1 MGQPDVNLHIGTFFL
16 PIVVLLFCFCSFL
29 GDLYINV
36 THTNT
41 PHKNHRVTDNSVLTC
56 TCISCFIYAFGV
68 PFFGWIQLFWQ
79 FQGFTERI
87 SNVKIDVRA
96 QKSLPVDFEDDTSS
110 HFVVCI
116 EHWRAR
122 SSSESWQAFNQE
134 VYPFVSSFSLVLHN
148 KDVLIDALLRHLN
161 VPDTM
166 IRQALCELVAALAKD
181 LRSEF
186 CPFLERVVPTLVLLL
201 DPDSPDELEWIFTC
215 LCFLFKYLVKYLVEN
230 VPSVYKNYYWQLLA
244 HRRNYI
250 RTFAAESLAYLMR
263 KVRKKDRFNAWSAV
277 LEPSPVIL
285 LQESDTH
292 QIMDDR
298 RGSEELLDGLGLL
311 VFHTFKGIQ
320 HGFHSS
326 MPIVLPKLLNML
338 HPDQFQKTS
347 PDVITFRFRVLTRGS
362 RRLCNFTRRPMA
374 DPFWKCLLKFTQ
386 KLLQPWSPTD
396 SSKSSAHLHDKPS
409 NKEQRAMLSC
419 SIHSLALARSVRFLI
434 QWVEHRGGS
443 RIPIQSRS
451 LLRVASTL
459 CTTAV
464 LLDTAHGVFF
474 VSSAL
479 RLYTSLCKVN
489 ETFQGT
495 LLPLLPGVFQL
506 DVSKCFVLGEVVKE
520 LYQEK
525 HGLEH
530 HHLLSFVLD
539 YALRWHKQAP
549 IRSLWLV
556 LAALLSL
563 QAKEQTDEK
572 LTRSPQREAQRRRK
586 DYAKASTQLG
596 TWLATSCEK
605 VYSKALSTSLS
616 RY

>member
-1 MGQPDVNLHIGTFFL
+1 M
-16 PIVVLLFCFCSFL
+16 
-29 GDLYINV
+29 
-36 THTNT
+36 
-41 PHKNHRVTDNSVLTC
+41 
-56 TCISCFIYAFGV
+56 
-68 PFFGWIQLFWQ
+68 
-79 FQGFTERI
+79 
-87 SNVKIDVRA
+87 RA

-148 KDVLIDALLRHLN
+148 KDVLVDALLQHLN

-215 LCFLFKYLVKYLVEN
+215 LCFLFKYLVKYLVEDI
-230 VPSVYKNYYWQLLA
+230 PSVYKNYYWQLLA
-244 HRRNYI
+244 HPRNYI

-263 KVRKKDRFNAWSAV
+263 KVRKKDRVNAWSAV
-277 LEPSPVIL
+277 LEPTPVVL

-292 QIMDDR
+292 KSINDR
-298 RGSEELLDGLGLL
+298 IGSEELMDGLGLL

-338 HPDQFQKTS
+338 HPDQFGKAS
-347 PDVITFRFRVLTRGS
+347 ADVVTFRFHVLTRGS
-362 RRLCNFTRRPMA
+362 RRLCNYTRRPMA

-386 KLLQPWSPTD
+386 KLLQPWLSTD
-396 SSKSSAHLHDKPS
+396 SSKSSARPHDKSS
-409 NKEQRAMLSC
+409 NKETCVVLSS

-434 QWVEHRGGS
+434 QWVEHRRGS

-459 CTTAV
+459 CTTTV
-464 LLDTAHGVFF
+464 LLDAAHGAFF

-479 RLYTSLCKVN
+479 RLYTSLCKLNDV
-489 ETFQGT
+489 FQGA
-495 LLPLLPGVFQL
+495 LYPLLPGVFQL
-506 DVSKCFVLGEVVKE
+506 DVSKCFVLGEVVTE
-520 LYQEK
+520 LYQGK

-530 HHLLSFVLD
+530 QHLLSLVLD

-549 IRSLWLV
+549 IQSLWLV

-563 QAKEQTDEK
+563 KAEVQTDEE
-572 LTRSPQREAQRRRK
+572 LTQSSQREVPGKRK

-596 TWLATSCEK
+596 TWLASSCEK
-605 VYSKALSTSLS
+605 ICSKASSPALS